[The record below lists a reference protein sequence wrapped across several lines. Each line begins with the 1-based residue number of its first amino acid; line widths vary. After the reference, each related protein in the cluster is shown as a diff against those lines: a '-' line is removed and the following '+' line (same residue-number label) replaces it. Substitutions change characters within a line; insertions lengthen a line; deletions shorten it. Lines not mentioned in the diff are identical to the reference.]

1 MPEAAHITALELPTT
16 FTDILYLTNCAKILP
31 EMQQILDKNEFSCSL
46 MKIDQ
51 FSQIMH
57 LLDLIGT
64 VVIDTRDFEAEH
76 QQKLTMII
84 ESLEAQNMGTIL
96 LKDPLHLHVESFTLT
111 TVIES
116 LSEDRLLDTIN
127 SNLERRRNSPEILS
141 VPPALIDQED
151 ITYTQNLTE
160 QLLMAEAFVDN
171 LAEQLRMAGHVQ
183 RDFLPSHL
191 PKCENLKWATTFLPA
206 EWVSG
211 DIYNIVR
218 IDEQHV
224 GFYLAD
230 VVGHGIPAALLT
242 IFLKQAMVLRETID
256 NNYRILSPTEVM
268 GNLNLRMA
276 EQNLSGYQFATCCY
290 CLLNIK
296 TLQLTYSRAGHPY
309 PILIRPNEEIR
320 QLEIRGS
327 LLGIFEQAQYMQ
339 QTVQLQTGDKL
350 LLYSDGAESFI
361 GNFDDQKGFQ
371 FSEQFRRISA
381 MSVDQMMESLNE
393 FARNPQI
400 NPAELDDITAV
411 VLEII

>member
-1 MPEAAHITALELPTT
+1 MAKAAHITAFELPTT
-16 FTDILYLTNCAKILP
+16 FTDILYLTSSAQILP

-57 LLDLIGT
+57 LLDLVGT

-76 QQKLTMII
+76 QQRLTMII
-84 ESLEAQNMGTIL
+84 ESLEAQNIGTIL

-116 LSEDRLLDTIN
+116 LSEDQLLNTIN
-127 SNLERRRNSPEILS
+127 ANLERRRNSPEILS
-141 VPPALIDQED
+141 PPTVLQDHDD

-256 NNYRILSPTEVM
+256 NNYRILSPAEVM

-309 PILIRPNEEIR
+309 PILIRPDEEIK

-327 LLGIFEQAQYMQ
+327 LLGIFEQAQYIQ

-350 LLYSDGAESFI
+350 LLYSDGAEGFI
-361 GNFDDQKGFQ
+361 GSFDDQKGFQ
-371 FSEQFRRISA
+371 FSEQFCRIST

>member
-1 MPEAAHITALELPTT
+1 MAQAAHITALELPTT

-31 EMQQILDKNEFSCSL
+31 EMQQILDKNEFSCVL

-84 ESLEAQNMGTIL
+84 ESLEAQKMGTIL

>member
-31 EMQQILDKNEFSCSL
+31 EMQQILDKNEFSCVL

-84 ESLEAQNMGTIL
+84 ESLEAQKMGTIL
-96 LKDPLHLHVESFTLT
+96 LKDPMHLHVESFTLT

-116 LSEDRLLDTIN
+116 LSKDRLLDTIN

-141 VPPALIDQED
+141 VPPALIGQDD

-256 NNYRILSPTEVM
+256 NSYRILSPTEVM
-268 GNLNLRMA
+268 GNLNLRMT

-381 MSVDQMMESLNE
+381 MSIDQMMESLNE

>member
-1 MPEAAHITALELPTT
+1 MAEAAHITALELPTT
-16 FTDILYLTNCAKILP
+16 FTDILYLTNCAQILP
-31 EMQQILDKNEFSCSL
+31 EMQQILDKNEFSCAL

-64 VVIDTRDFEAEH
+64 VVIDTKDFDAEH
-76 QQKLTMII
+76 HQKLTMII

-116 LSEDRLLDTIN
+116 FSEDRLLDTIN
-127 SNLERRRNSPEILS
+127 SNLERRRNGPEILS
-141 VPPALIDQED
+141 VPPALDSQDD

-183 RDFLPSHL
+183 RDFLPAHL

-256 NNYRILSPTEVM
+256 NNYRIISPAEVI
-268 GNLNLRMA
+268 GNLNLRMT

-339 QTVQLQTGDKL
+339 QTIQLQTGDKL
-350 LLYSDGAESFI
+350 LLYSDGAEGFI

-400 NPAELDDITAV
+400 NPSELDDITAV